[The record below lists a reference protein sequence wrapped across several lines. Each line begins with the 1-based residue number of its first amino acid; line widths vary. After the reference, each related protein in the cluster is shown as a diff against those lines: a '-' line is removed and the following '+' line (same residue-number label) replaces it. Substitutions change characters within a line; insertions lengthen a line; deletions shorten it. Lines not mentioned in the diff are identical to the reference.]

1 MGKPNFSEDFKRDAV
16 HRITVRGYAVR
27 EVSERLGVSTYSL
40 YKWMKLYA
48 KAGSQTSSVDHEAEN
63 RRLKRELARLA
74 GIRAEIGYKRK
85 PGKYGGRPSVVVDN
99 TLDRQFDVTAPDTA
113 WVSDITYIKTYEG
126 FLYLAVIID
135 LYSRRVIGWATQSRQ
150 PTDLVLQALLMAVW
164 RRKPKRRVLI
174 HTDQGSQYTSRD
186 WAAFLRAHNIEHSM
200 SRRGNC
206 HDNAVAESF
215 FNLLK
220 RERVRETQAAPG
232 TI

>member
-1 MGKPNFSEDFKRDAV
+1 MGKPNFSDDFKRDAV
-16 HRITVRGYAVR
+16 HQITVRGYAVR

-40 YKWMKLYA
+40 YKWMKLYS
-48 KAGSQTSSVDHEAEN
+48 KAASQTSSVDHEAEN

-99 TLDRQFDVTAPDTA
+99 TLDRQFDVTAPETA

-174 HTDQGSQYTSRD
+174 HTDQGLTNIGASMRSP
-186 WAAFLRAHNIEHSM
+186 RASSTCSN
-200 SRRGNC
+200 GNTTGKPK
-206 HDNAVAESF
+206 
-215 FNLLK
+215 LPL
-220 RERVRETQAAPG
+220 G